1 MERKSNRLSRWFL
14 MRPKTTGFLSFL
26 VLLFLISLIV
36 YQRYHLFKENK
47 QREITNILNG
57 VKEKVE
63 QSLKNSYTVTLTLA
77 LTLDNNG
84 VPRNFEK
91 VASNLIKTNPD
102 LQAVQLVP
110 KGIIKYIY
118 PLKGNEQALNLNL
131 YKSPPQTVFEA
142 KKAIETRK
150 MYFQGPVKLNQGGIG
165 VIGRL
170 PLYIND
176 EFWGFSAVVIKLET
190 LFKTVGI
197 DNSKYKNYQFQ
208 FSKINE
214 FTHREDFFL
223 PMPKNFADAQSQ
235 SIVFPDG
242 DWKLYVVN
250 TNKYETWLELIS
262 AIAFGLALAG
272 LSSYLIT
279 RLIKK
284 QLQLRNVVEEQA
296 SKLIDAENKY
306 KKIFDHAAIGIARV
320 NSLTGEILEAN
331 HHLCEFLG
339 YNEQELYSKKIKSI
353 IYDDDLETDR
363 DLFKQLMAG
372 EIKELKNVKR
382 YVHKNGEVIW
392 GNVIITPLWD
402 EGEEPTHH
410 IVIIEDITKRK
421 EEEQIL
427 RASQNRIESLIN
439 TIDGIVWEGDL
450 ETHVCSFISKKVEDI
465 LGYTVEE
472 WKKSDSFWFDHVHPD
487 DQQKVLAYLKN
498 LIPHGSQLDEEYRM
512 IASNGSIVWI
522 RDIVTVV
529 AEANQSIKLRG
540 IMIDVTNKV
549 KAEQALT
556 ESFNLVNEQNKRL
569 LNFSYIVS
577 HNLRSHASNIL
588 GISTLI
594 QNANTDEDRDEM
606 IQLLKTVAENL
617 NETLFNLNNIV
628 NIQTSIDIIIEPLKL
643 NDYIKS
649 AIATQN
655 SQILLKR
662 ASIKN
667 FVKDSAYV
675 NFNKSYLE
683 SILLNLISNA
693 LRYSHP
699 DRDPV
704 ILLNCVEENGQIV
717 LSVEDNGVGI
727 DLNKHGEKIF
737 NIYQTFNGNADA
749 RGFGLFIS
757 KNQVEAMG
765 GKIEVESEID
775 KGTIFKIYFKLNK

>member
-1 MERKSNRLSRWFL
+1 MEKKSNKLSRWFL

-77 LTLDNNG
+77 LTLDSKG
-84 VPRNFEK
+84 VPENFEK
-91 VASNLIKTNPD
+91 VASRLIKTNPD

-118 PLKGNEQALNLNL
+118 PLKGNEQALNLDL
-131 YKSPPQTVFEA
+131 YKSPPQTVFEV

-176 EFWGFSAVVIKLET
+176 QFWGFSAVVIKLET

-214 FTHREDFFL
+214 FTHEEDFFL
-223 PMPKNFADAQSQ
+223 PMPKDFADAQSQ
-235 SIVFPDG
+235 SIIFPDG

-272 LSSYLIT
+272 LSSYLIM
-279 RLIKK
+279 RLLKK
-284 QLQLRNVVEEQA
+284 QLQLRNVVDNQ
-296 SKLIDAENKY
+296 SIKLIDAENKY

-320 NSLTGEILEAN
+320 NSITGEILEAN

-339 YNEQELYSKKIKSI
+339 YSEEELYSKKIKSI
-353 IYDDDLETDR
+353 IYINDLGDDRLF
-363 DLFKQLMAG
+363 FKQLLAG
-372 EIKELKNVKR
+372 EIREFKKVRR
-382 YVHKNGEVIW
+382 YVKKNGGIIW
-392 GNVIITPLWD
+392 ANVIITPLWD
-402 EGEEPTHH
+402 VGEEPTNH
-410 IVIIEDITKRK
+410 IVIIEDVTQRK
-421 EEEQIL
+421 HEEQVLIS
-427 RASQNRIESLIN
+427 SQRRIQSLIN
-439 TIDGIVWEGDL
+439 TIDGIVWEGTIGNN
-450 ETHVCSFISKKVEDI
+450 THTYISKKVIDI
-465 LGYTVEE
+465 LGYTPKQ
-472 WKKSDSFWFDHVHPD
+472 WTNIPNFWIDHVHPD
-487 DQQKVLAYLKN
+487 DKDWVEKN
-498 LIPHGSQLDEEYRM
+498 TELSVDEKKHRDFEYRM
-512 IASNGSIVWI
+512 IAKDGSIVWI
-522 RDIVTVV
+522 RDIVNVIKEPNKT
-529 AEANQSIKLRG
+529 IKLRG

-549 KAEQALT
+549 NAEQALT
-556 ESFNLVNEQNKRL
+556 QSFNLVNEQNKRL

-628 NIQTSIDIIIEPLKL
+628 NIQNSIDIVIEPLKL

-649 AIATQN
+649 AIAIQN
-655 SQILLKR
+655 SQILMKR

-667 FVKDSAYV
+667 LVTNSIYV

-699 DRDPV
+699 DREPV
-704 ILLNCVEENGQIV
+704 ILLNCTEENGQTV

-727 DLNKHGEKIF
+727 DLNKHGDKIF

-775 KGTIFKIYFKLNK
+775 KGTIFRIYFKSE

>member
-1 MERKSNRLSRWFL
+1 MERKSNKLSRWFL

-77 LTLDNNG
+77 LTLDSKG
-84 VPRNFEK
+84 VPENFEK
-91 VASNLIKTNPD
+91 VASRLIKTNPD

-131 YKSPPQTVFEA
+131 YKSPPQTVYEV

-176 EFWGFSAVVIKLET
+176 QFWGFSAVVIKLET

-223 PMPKNFADAQSQ
+223 PMPKDFADAQSQ
-235 SIVFPDG
+235 SIIFPDG

-272 LSSYLIT
+272 LSSYLIM
-279 RLIKK
+279 RLLKK
-284 QLQLRNVVEEQA
+284 QLQLRNVVDNQ
-296 SKLIDAENKY
+296 SVKLIDAENKY

-320 NSLTGEILEAN
+320 NSITGQILEAN

-339 YNEQELYSKKIKSI
+339 YSEEELYSKKIKSI
-353 IYDDDLETDR
+353 IYVNDLGDDRLF
-363 DLFKQLMAG
+363 FKQLLAG
-372 EIKELKNVKR
+372 EIREFKKVRR
-382 YVHKNGEVIW
+382 YVKKNGGIIW
-392 GNVIITPLWD
+392 ANVIITPLWD
-402 EGEEPTHH
+402 VGEEPTNH
-410 IVIIEDITKRK
+410 IVIIEDVTQRK
-421 EEEQIL
+421 HEEQVLIS
-427 RASQNRIESLIN
+427 SQRRIQSLIN
-439 TIDGIVWEGDL
+439 TIDGIVWEGTIGNN
-450 ETHVCSFISKKVEDI
+450 THTYISKKVIDI
-465 LGYTVEE
+465 LGYTPKQ
-472 WKKSDSFWFDHVHPD
+472 WTNIPNFWIDHVHPD
-487 DQQKVLAYLKN
+487 DRDWVEKN
-498 LIPHGSQLDEEYRM
+498 TSISVDEKKHRDFEYRM
-512 IASNGSIVWI
+512 IAKDGSIVWI
-522 RDIVTVV
+522 RDIVNVIKEPNKT
-529 AEANQSIKLRG
+529 IKLRG

-549 KAEQALT
+549 NAEQALT
-556 ESFNLVNEQNKRL
+556 QSFNLVNEQNKRL

-594 QNANTDEDRDEM
+594 QNANNDEDRDEM

-628 NIQTSIDIIIEPLKL
+628 NIQTSIDIVIEPLNL

-649 AIATQN
+649 AIAIQN
-655 SQILLKR
+655 SQIILKR

-667 FVKDSAYV
+667 LVSNAVFV

-699 DRDPV
+699 NRDPI
-704 ILLNCVEENGQIV
+704 ILINCTDENGQTV

-775 KGTIFKIYFKLNK
+775 KGTIFRIYFKID